1 MTDGKSGRRRCRAL
15 AAAVAAVAVMALL
28 PAAPAAAHVHG
39 LTPLN
44 CVGVEDDGANR
55 TDQTPAAAEN
65 GGPIGGLIPS
75 TVGRSDLERGDG
87 GFNTPAC
94 EQTL

>member
-1 MTDGKSGRRRCRAL
+1 MTDSKSARRRCRAL
-15 AAAVAAVAVMALL
+15 IAAVAAVAAMALL
-28 PAAPAAAHVHG
+28 PAAPAGAHVHG

-55 TDQTPAAAEN
+55 TDQTPAGAEN
-65 GGPIGGLIPS
+65 GGPIAGLIPS
-75 TVGRSDLERGDG
+75 TVGKSPLQPGDG

-94 EQTL
+94 RQTL